1 MLWALFIN
9 FRLFL
14 FAGSNVFKLY
24 YEAVVCCE
32 LCLSILGYSYL
43 QVAMCLSYIMRRS
56 YVVSFVYQ
64 F

>member
-1 MLWALFIN
+1 M
-9 FRLFL
+9 
-14 FAGSNVFKLY
+14 FKLY

-56 YVVSFVYQ
+56 YVVGFVYQ

>member
-24 YEAVVCCE
+24 YEAVVRCG
-32 LCLSILGYSYL
+32 LCLSKYQIQLLVDDILFMSRKIKKVTGFDL
-43 QVAMCLSYIMRRS
+43 T
-56 YVVSFVYQ
+56 
-64 F
+64 